1 MKPRILKILLVVY
14 GLVLLWVLF
23 LRRVGLSYAW
33 SWAEYVAAMH
43 NFIPFRSLYEL
54 LSAPYLS
61 ARVVFRFGLNFIGNI
76 LLFVPWG
83 ILLPACFP
91 KLRGLRRFVGL
102 TLPAL
107 LVVEAVQVFAMLGSF
122 DVEDLL
128 LNLCGA
134 GVGFAVFRKL
144 RRSNI

>member
-1 MKPRILKILLVVY
+1 MKSKALKILLAVY
-14 GLVLLWVLF
+14 GLVLLWLLF
-23 LRRVGLSYAW
+23 LRRLGASYAW
-33 SWAEYVAAMH
+33 SYGEYLAAMH

-54 LSAPYLS
+54 LSAPDLP
-61 ARVVFRFGLNFIGNI
+61 AKVVLRFALNFFGNV
-76 LLFVPWG
+76 LLFIPWG

-91 KLRGLRRFVGL
+91 KLRGFRRFVCL

-107 LVVEAVQVFAMLGSF
+107 LVIETAQLFAMLGSF

-134 GVGFAVFRKL
+134 CVGFLIFHKL
-144 RRSNI
+144 RRSKI

>member
-1 MKPRILKILLVVY
+1 MKPKTLKILLAVY
-14 GLVLLWVLF
+14 GLLLLWVLF

-33 SWAEYVAAMH
+33 TYTEYLAAMH

-54 LSAPYLS
+54 LTAPYLS
-61 ARVVFRFGLNFIGNI
+61 AKTVLRFALNFFGNV
-76 LLFVPWG
+76 LLFIPWG

-91 KLRGLRRFVGL
+91 KLRGFRRFACL

-134 GVGFAVFRKL
+134 GIGFAVFRRM